1 MEINY
6 IAVCYNYQDKKVKQ
20 LSPLLTYEDIRS
32 PAMKRTKHIRGVN
45 NLVEEINNIMKE
57 KERNVT
63 LSNMIYN

>member
-20 LSPLLTYEDIRS
+20 LSPLLTYEDIGS

-45 NLVEEINNIMKE
+45 NLVEEINNIIKE

>member
-20 LSPLLTYEDIRS
+20 LSPLLTYEDIRT

-45 NLVEEINNIMKE
+45 NLVEEINNIIKE